1 MEFLKSSSTEES
13 CTILWDGHLDW
24 RDEETGATLLHIAC
38 WTGNIA
44 LLRTFSNDISVGFYS
59 IIPPTLSSYHF
70 SKGRKLFAVSTK
82 AGLSPLMFAI
92 INGQTGVV
100 EEYLTNRIS
109 KNTIYWSSD
118 LIKETKQTIPHL
130 LFQFCP
136 GVHPKILLKRKDL
149 TRGNN
154 YTTDT

>member
-1 MEFLKSSSTEES
+1 MNFLTLCSS
-13 CTILWDGHLDW
+13 D
-24 RDEETGATLLHIAC
+24 
-38 WTGNIA
+38 
-44 LLRTFSNDISVGFYS
+44 
-59 IIPPTLSSYHF
+59 F

-149 TRGNN
+149 TPGNN
-154 YTTDT
+154 YTTDRTLQPPVSYSPIVSPTDWTGLDKAIYNISSTA

>member
-1 MEFLKSSSTEES
+1 
-13 CTILWDGHLDW
+13 
-24 RDEETGATLLHIAC
+24 
-38 WTGNIA
+38 
-44 LLRTFSNDISVGFYS
+44 
-59 IIPPTLSSYHF
+59 
-70 SKGRKLFAVSTK
+70 
-82 AGLSPLMFAI
+82 MFAI

-149 TRGNN
+149 TPGNN
-154 YTTDT
+154 YTTDRTLQPPVSYSPTVLQTGLDWTRLFIIFPARRDVLYFIIPSRGRGNTRRDTKIAI